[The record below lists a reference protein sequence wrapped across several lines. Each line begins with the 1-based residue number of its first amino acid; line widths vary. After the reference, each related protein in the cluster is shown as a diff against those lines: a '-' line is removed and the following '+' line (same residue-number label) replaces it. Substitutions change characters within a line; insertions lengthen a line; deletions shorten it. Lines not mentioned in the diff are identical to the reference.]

1 MNNYEFYITL
11 FSSIFLF
18 FSETLPFLPC
28 KSNGIVHSFISL
40 ISSIKDKNSC
50 IENTNNFIK
59 EIETKEIK
67 ETKKNKKKNTESES
81 NSKEESE
88 TDSNSR
94 DESKN
99 SSHEISVLIESD
111 SDSST
116 DEDYEV
122 LKKRLYSIL
131 NIIDEKKKY
140 DHTTKIKINHILKEI
155 NNL

>member
-28 KSNGIVHSFISL
+28 KSNGIVHSFINL

-59 EIETKEIK
+59 EIENK
-67 ETKKNKKKNTESES
+67 ETKKKDTENENES
-81 NSKEESE
+81 NSTKESE
-88 TDSNSR
+88 TNSTSR

-99 SSHEISVLIESD
+99 SSLEISVLIESD

-116 DEDYEV
+116 DEDYEF